1 MGASAWIQT
10 DTNSGKQKRSA
21 ALSSNEQS
29 SLEIRGLIRQLMINA
44 CTKCACIPTMLAAL
58 AYDVQVLNERTYVL
72 CLVLLLAIVAADL
85 VSYG

>member
-1 MGASAWIQT
+1 MHVPSVHASLQ
-10 DTNSGKQKRSA
+10 
-21 ALSSNEQS
+21 
-29 SLEIRGLIRQLMINA
+29 
-44 CTKCACIPTMLAAL
+44 CMLAAL